1 MLANAPVYV
10 SLPTTDLPRARHFYE
25 TVLGLP
31 VQAVGGPEPG
41 NPDLRG
47 RVVYRAGAG
56 TLLSIYERPVSPA
69 EHTAAFFVVDDFD
82 QTLVELRSRGL
93 AWWTT
98 TSRTSRRRKV
108 CWLRRMPGGGPGS
121 TTPTATCSACSSS
134 RSSPPRSANQP
145 RARAPMQGS
154 HGRDVTHSAFASA

>member
-31 VQAVGGPEPG
+31 VLAVGGPEPG

-56 TLLSIYERPVSPA
+56 TLLSLYERPISPA

-93 AWWTT
+93 ALADYDLPHVKTQDGVL
-98 TSRTSRRRKV
+98 SPANAGRRAWFHDPDGNV
-108 CWLRRMPGGGPGS
+108 LGLFEQPFLTPG
-121 TTPTATCSACSSS
+121 
-134 RSSPPRSANQP
+134 
-145 RARAPMQGS
+145 
-154 HGRDVTHSAFASA
+154 